1 MAKVCSWRAL
11 RFEVRRLQ
19 GPPTLI
25 GPPLH
30 GVGLSLVAQL
40 LHCYVEW
47 HGPQT
52 PSERNL
58 TLSRIDQDAPI
69 SFDVCNSEVKAARD
83 FGGSGTLDLDCPS
96 FPAGKAKYKV
106 KFCPSRC
113 PVEEGF
119 RASGCGGRPLRPRE
133 HQGAQHTVGQRP
145 PRGFAA
151 AVCGGRRCGDAAG
164 AGTALEAVRSQRA
177 RTDDPCRWRQSC
189 GSSGA
194 AWRWR
199 CSRRLRCYSVAPP
212 VGQGGR

>member
-1 MAKVCSWRAL
+1 MRGLAKVCSWRAL

-40 LHCYVEW
+40 LHCYIEW

-52 PSERNL
+52 LSERNL
-58 TLSRIDQDAPI
+58 THSRIDQDAPI

-96 FPAGKAKYKV
+96 FPAGKAQDKV

-119 RASGCGGRPLRPRE
+119 RASGCGGD
-133 HQGAQHTVGQRP
+133 QGLGKTPPSCRRP
-145 PRGFAA
+145 PDDPVSFPANQGLAA
-151 AVCGGRRCGDAAG
+151 HAAG
-164 AGTALEAVRSQRA
+164 QSRGHRS
-177 RTDDPCRWRQSC
+177 W
-189 GSSGA
+189 
-194 AWRWR
+194 
-199 CSRRLRCYSVAPP
+199 VI
-212 VGQGGR
+212 